1 MNVARLGILLFAVVV
16 AAFLMRVRDSVPE
29 AVPARRAIPVPSG
42 GPLHGV
48 ALQIHSFGSAVP
60 RHRRAIDEIAALG
73 ADTLLIA
80 AAAYQDHAASNDL
93 ALDAKRTGT
102 PEEWAEI
109 FAAAR
114 QGGLRIILMP
124 IILLDN
130 PRGNEWRGVIRP
142 DNWDVWFDRYRI
154 ILTYFAR
161 LAAQHKVEVLMVG
174 SELVSTEVHTDR
186 WKRVIREVRAIYPPP
201 GKLAYSANWDH
212 YRNIEYWDDVDLIG
226 MTTYY
231 KLADQPGP
239 TLDALEQAWKPI
251 RNDILAWQQK
261 IGKPILF
268 TEVGWASQEG
278 CSVEA
283 WNYYRHDKATAAG
296 LEEQKRCYQAFT
308 NSWRNVD
315 GVGGVIWWEW
325 TSGQGGHQD
334 FGYTPKAKP
343 AERVLRDWFVY
354 QRQQRAKQ
362 AASDAPTKE
371 ETKTAPPGDTGN
383 GGQGSTS

>member
-1 MNVARLGILLFAVVV
+1 MNVARLGILLFAVVL
-16 AAFLMRVRDSVPE
+16 AALLMRVRDSAPE

-60 RHRRAIDEIAALG
+60 QHRRAIDEIAALG

-142 DNWDVWFDRYRI
+142 DDWDVWFDRYRI

-161 LAAQHKVEVLMVG
+161 LAAQHDVEVLMVG

-186 WKRVIREVRAIYPPP
+186 WKRVIREVRALYPAP

-239 TLDALEQAWKPI
+239 TLDTLERAWKPI

-296 LEEQKRCYQAFT
+296 LEEQKRCYQAFANT
-308 NSWRNVD
+308 WRDVD

-325 TSGQGGHQD
+325 TSGQGGHED

-362 AASDAPTKE
+362 AASDAPAKG
-371 ETKTAPPGDTGN
+371 ETKTTKPGDTEK
-383 GGQGSTS
+383 GG

>member
-1 MNVARLGILLFAVVV
+1 MNVARLGILLFAVVL
-16 AAFLMRVRDSVPE
+16 AAVLMRARDSAPDS
-29 AVPARRAIPVPSG
+29 PAPRRPIPVPSG
-42 GPLHGV
+42 GSFHGV
-48 ALQIHSFGSAVP
+48 AMQIASFGSAVP

-80 AAAYQDHAASNDL
+80 TAAYQDHAASNDL

-114 QGGLRIILMP
+114 RGGLRIVLMP

-142 DNWDVWFDRYRI
+142 DDWDVWFDRYRI
-154 ILTYFAR
+154 ILAYFAR
-161 LAAQHKVEVLMVG
+161 LAAQHDVEVLMVG
-174 SELVSTEVHTDR
+174 SELVSTEVHTAQ
-186 WKRVIREVRAIYPPP
+186 WKRVIREVRALYPRP

-212 YRNIEYWDDVDLIG
+212 YRNIEYWADVDLIG

-239 TLDALEQAWKPI
+239 TLEALEEAWKPI

-261 IGKPILF
+261 VGKPILF

-278 CSVEA
+278 CSVKA
-283 WNYYRHDKATAAG
+283 WNYYLQDKATAAG
-296 LEEQKRCYQAFT
+296 LEEQKRCYEAFA
-308 NSWRNVD
+308 NSWRDVD

-343 AERVLRDWFVY
+343 AERVIRDWFAY

-362 AASDAPTKE
+362 AATDAPAKGE
-371 ETKTAPPGDTGN
+371 SKTAPPGNTEK
-383 GGQGSTS
+383 GG

>member
-1 MNVARLGILLFAVVV
+1 MNAARLGILLFAVVL
-16 AAFLMRVRDSVPE
+16 AAVLLWGGGSAPDSP
-29 AVPARRAIPVPSG
+29 PPRRPIPVPIG
-42 GPLHGV
+42 GSFHGV
-48 ALQIHSFGSAVP
+48 AMQITSFGSAVP

-109 FAAAR
+109 FATAR
-114 QGGLRIILMP
+114 RGGLRIVLMP

-142 DNWDVWFDRYRI
+142 DDWDVWFDRYRI

-161 LAAQHKVEVLMVG
+161 LAAQHDVEVLMVG
-174 SELVSTEVHTDR
+174 SELVSTEVHTAQ
-186 WKRVIREVRAIYPPP
+186 WKRVIREVRALYPPP

-212 YRNIEYWDDVDLIG
+212 YRNIEYWADVDLIG

-231 KLADQPGP
+231 KLADKPGP
-239 TLDALEQAWKPI
+239 TREALELAWKPI
-251 RNDILAWQQK
+251 RSDILAWQQTV
-261 IGKPILF
+261 GKPILF

-283 WNYYRHDKATAAG
+283 WNYYRQDKATAAG
-296 LEEQKRCYQAFT
+296 LEEQKRCYEAFANT
-308 NSWRNVD
+308 WRDVD

-343 AERVLRDWFVY
+343 AERVIRDWFAY
-354 QRQQRAKQ
+354 QREQRAKQ
-362 AASDAPTKE
+362 EAIDAPTKE
-371 ETKTAPPGDTGN
+371 ETKPAPPEGTEK
-383 GGQGSTS
+383 GG